1 MSTSSSYLKVTPTML
16 LLVIWTFFAVASG
29 NSHPEIPIIS
39 YDDLMLTGASFSEPG
54 VTSYSQLLFDVSRN
68 QVLVGARDSLFRLGV
83 ENLERREKA
92 IWLAPADKVQ
102 LCQDKGQSEEDCH
115 NFIQVLLTNGKRL
128 FTCGTNAFS
137 PTCTWREME
146 EVNRVVEWVRG
157 VGKCPYSPHSNV
169 TSLIS
174 DEGQYF
180 AGSPMDFSGAD
191 HAIIRDLGP
200 TYLRTNQY
208 NSKWLNE
215 PQFVG
220 SFETDLYVYFVFR
233 ESAVEYINC
242 GKIIYSRIARVCKND
257 NGGQLML
264 RDNWTTFV
272 KARLNCS
279 LPGEYPFYFDNV
291 QGMSYL
297 PDQGV
302 LYATFTTPVN
312 SIPGSAVCAFNM
324 SGIEAAFA
332 GPYKH
337 QATVGSAWERQ
348 GPTRPRH
355 SQCSGATTL
364 LDSTRYQLMDLAVQ
378 PVSQEPLYTSTME
391 RLTHIAVDTVSTKIH
406 KAVHVLYVATEE
418 GLVKKISLLSRTQK
432 TCILEVWQPFTAMSI
447 SRKIYTLKFASEGIY
462 LGTDEGVLRIAKEH
476 CNRHKS
482 RAACLA
488 AMDPHCGWHDHLE
501 VCSTPPEHNPLV
513 SHWHHEPTRC
523 PSLDHPVDG
532 GWSAWSAWAPC
543 EMSESGDNCL
553 CATRTCDNPAPSRGG
568 APCTGL
574 SVRVANCTVHGGWT
588 PWSSWSACS
597 QSCGMA
603 VKTRRRSCGN
613 PAPQHGGRVCVGQ
626 DRHEMYCHSNP
637 PCPAISGPVRD
648 GGWSSWASWSEC
660 TAKCNGGFMVRTRAC
675 NNPPPQQPGGLDCI
689 GSHIEYQ
696 MCNTASCIE
705 SKRLSPWTPWTPAG
719 NGSEKR
725 YRFACRAPTPDPT
738 YIKLTLA
745 KVDDRFCTQE
755 GVCTR
760 SDASDSEDGW
770 SEWSAW
776 SPCSVECGSGEQSRV
791 RTCQGDSRDCKG
803 PSHMSRTCNNQP
815 CRGEWGCWGDWTPC
829 SATCGVGTRT
839 RSRDCLG
846 VGTCEGESYIV
857 EPCHVNSCFELE
869 GWDEWGTWSECDDA
883 GTQKR
888 KRICLD
894 QGICQGSDVH
904 SRLCDEPVANEVQE
918 GSVGAGTVVGCVI
931 LGFIVGAIAALAG
944 YYLHGKRSRHRVPGS
959 PHYIS
964 SKQNPYVTVPLKE
977 VSSPKRAPSFSKQ
990 SNGATPKLFS
1000 KPLQDYETATIKRNS
1015 HSLTNGHVR
1024 ADLDQD
1030 KFF

>member
-1 MSTSSSYLKVTPTML
+1 MFSLNVAPKMLVVVTVAL
-16 LLVIWTFFAVASG
+16 LGAAAG
-29 NSHPEIPIIS
+29 NPHPEVPIIS
-39 YDDLMLTGASFSEPG
+39 YEDLMLTGASFSEPG

-157 VGKCPYSPHSNV
+157 VGKCPYSPHANV

-220 SFETDLYVYFVFR
+220 SFETDHYVYFVFR

-348 GPTRPRH
+348 APARPRH

-432 TCILEVWQPFTAMSI
+432 TCILEVWHPFTPMSI
-447 SRKIYTLKFASEGIY
+447 SRKIYALKFASEGIY

-476 CNRHKS
+476 CRRHKS
-482 RAACLA
+482 RAACVA

-513 SHWHHEPTRC
+513 PHWHHEPTRC

-543 EMSESGDNCL
+543 EMSDSGDSCL

-568 APCTGL
+568 SPCAGSST
-574 SVRVANCTVHGGWT
+574 RVANCTVHGGWT

-603 VKTRRRSCGN
+603 VKTRRRACGN

-648 GGWSSWASWSEC
+648 GGWSSWSSWSEC
-660 TAKCNGGFMVRTRAC
+660 TAKCNGGFMMRTRAC
-675 NNPPPQQPGGLDCI
+675 NNPPPQQPGGLDCV
-689 GSHIEYQ
+689 GSHVEYQ
-696 MCNTASCIE
+696 MCNTGSCIE
-705 SKRLSPWTPWTPAG
+705 SKRLSPWTPWTPSG

-745 KVDDRFCTQE
+745 KVDDRFCSQE

-760 SDASDSEDGW
+760 SDSSDSEDGW

-803 PSHMSRTCNNQP
+803 PSHMSRTCNSQP

-888 KRICLD
+888 KRTCLD
-894 QGICQGSDVH
+894 QGLCQGSDIH
-904 SRLCDEPVANEVQE
+904 SRLCDEPVANEVLE
-918 GSVGAGTVVGCVI
+918 GSVGAGTVIGCVA
-931 LGFIVGAIAALAG
+931 LGFIVGALAALAG
-944 YYLHGKRSRHRVPGS
+944 YYLHDKRSRHRVPGS

-977 VSSPKRAPSFSKQ
+977 APSPRRAPSFSKTTGG
-990 SNGATPKLFS
+990 NAPKLFS

-1015 HSLTNGHVR
+1015 HSLANGHVR